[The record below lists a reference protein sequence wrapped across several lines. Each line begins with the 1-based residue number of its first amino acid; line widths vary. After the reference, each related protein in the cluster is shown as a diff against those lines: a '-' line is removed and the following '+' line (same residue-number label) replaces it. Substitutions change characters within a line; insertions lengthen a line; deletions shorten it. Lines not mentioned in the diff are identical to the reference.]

1 MNSLTASLELWL
13 KLQCQM
19 QHKVTQAILANTHDD
34 GQHQI
39 LAQWPTTDSPS
50 TVLTDALQ
58 EVTRKKRI
66 HLAKL
71 DDERM
76 LLGQPVIVNGKYFGA
91 IVMNIASSSSKDT
104 KLAVELLSRGLVW
117 LQFLL
122 YEHSKTSSQPE
133 TSHNPIAV
141 NAPATINGT
150 TNSAQLATS
159 QSPLIENL
167 LKENSTQETAISL
180 VNLLATQLHCTRASL
195 GWQTTSG
202 VSLAAV
208 SFSANFDKRT
218 HAMQLLVDVMNEA
231 SDQGMNIDYV
241 INEAAQEADAAT
253 QIKRNHKQLLI
264 EQSLQSVHT
273 LLLRKDK
280 RIVGVIVLEKSQE
293 GGISTEEQAFIQSQL
308 PLITHILDLKKSASA
323 GLWQTI
329 KQIVLRQTTRWFGTQ
344 HAALKVIGIAVAA
357 FIVALFIPA
366 DYHISSDASLK
377 SSYKHLLVSPQDGYL
392 KNIKARPGDIVK
404 KGDVLAQLNDDE
416 LSLQRRK
423 LASQV
428 QQYQQEYD
436 TALANSNRVAAAIAN
451 TQVDQA
457 NIQLRLIEQQLS
469 RIQLLAPNDG
479 VVVSDDISQSLGA
492 PVKQGDVLFEIAAA
506 QGYLVQLMVDERD
519 IASLKVG
526 QKGHVKLTSLP
537 HDVFEFNVKTI
548 TPLSEILNGRNYFKV
563 DATLEGETTV
573 LRPGMTGT
581 GKITAGKRS
590 LGWIWFHDI
599 WHWISLKLWW

>member
-50 TVLTDALQ
+50 TALIDALQ
-58 EVTRKKRI
+58 EVTRKQRI

-133 TSHNPIAV
+133 TSDNPIAV
-141 NAPATINGT
+141 NAPATIDGT

-241 INEAAQEADAAT
+241 INEAAPEADAAT

-293 GGISTEEQAFIQSQL
+293 GGISTEQQAFIQSQL

-344 HAALKVIGIAVAA
+344 HTALKVIGIAVAA

-537 HDVFEFNVKTI
+537 HDVFEFSVKTI